1 MIGFLRVQRQNGI
14 RKYKTYVR
22 NAHLFG
28 GGRLANPLFITAAVG
43 LAYQVLEKYGVAPDF
58 GTWQIGV
65 DIVSY
70 ALIGTG
76 VYSTFNGAKP
86 KAGQSTEK

>member
-1 MIGFLRVQRQNGI
+1 MKQRL
-14 RKYKTYVR
+14 T
-22 NAHLFG
+22 
-28 GGRLANPLFITAAVG
+28 NPLFIAAVVG

-76 VYSTFNGAKP
+76 VYSTF
-86 KAGQSTEK
+86 KAEQKTEETTK

>member
-1 MIGFLRVQRQNGI
+1 M
-14 RKYKTYVR
+14 
-22 NAHLFG
+22 
-28 GGRLANPLFITAAVG
+28 FIAAVVG

-76 VYSTFNGAKP
+76 VYSTFKTEQ
-86 KAGQSTEK
+86 KAEDTK

>member
-1 MIGFLRVQRQNGI
+1 MKQRL
-14 RKYKTYVR
+14 T
-22 NAHLFG
+22 
-28 GGRLANPLFITAAVG
+28 NPLFITAAVG

-70 ALIGTG
+70 AVIGTG
-76 VYSTFNGAKP
+76 VYSSFKKTEETAK
-86 KAGQSTEK
+86 

>member
-1 MIGFLRVQRQNGI
+1 MKQRL
-14 RKYKTYVR
+14 T
-22 NAHLFG
+22 
-28 GGRLANPLFITAAVG
+28 NPLFIAAVVG
-43 LAYQVLEKYGVAPDF
+43 LAYQVLEKHGVAPDF

-76 VYSTFNGAKP
+76 VYSTFK
-86 KAGQSTEK
+86 TE

>member
-1 MIGFLRVQRQNGI
+1 MKQRL
-14 RKYKTYVR
+14 T
-22 NAHLFG
+22 
-28 GGRLANPLFITAAVG
+28 NPLFIAAVVG
-43 LAYQVLEKYGVAPDF
+43 LAYQILEKYRVAPDF

-76 VYSTFNGAKP
+76 VYSTF
-86 KAGQSTEK
+86 KAEQKTGDTK

>member
-1 MIGFLRVQRQNGI
+1 MKQRL
-14 RKYKTYVR
+14 T
-22 NAHLFG
+22 
-28 GGRLANPLFITAAVG
+28 NPLFIAAVVG
-43 LAYQVLEKYGVAPDF
+43 LAYQVLGKYGVAPDF

-76 VYSTFNGAKP
+76 VYSTFK
-86 KAGQSTEK
+86 KAEEKAEDTK